1 MTRVNAV
8 LYLITIVATCGAQQD
23 KNTRARPDLN
33 GTWVLVQSKSN
44 LGATQRDV
52 TDYTLTIADH
62 EPEIRV
68 TKRFR
73 KAGRDYLEESIYY
86 TDGRPETSV
95 GSDHIE
101 AQTKWRGSKLY
112 RRITLKRANP
122 FSSIPQETVREEE
135 WEISKDGSI
144 LTRTV
149 RQSSFLSSRDTSG
162 RNEPS
167 NERYVFSRR

>member
-1 MTRVNAV
+1 MTGVSAV
-8 LYLITIVATCGAQQD
+8 LCLITIVTAYGSQQD

-44 LGATQRDV
+44 LGKTQRDI

-62 EPEIRV
+62 EPEIRI

-86 TDGRPETSV
+86 TDGRPEISV
-95 GSDHIE
+95 GSDNVE

-122 FSSIPQETVREEE
+122 LSSIPQETVREEE

-144 LTRTV
+144 LIRTV
-149 RQSSFLSSRDTSG
+149 RQSSFSTSRDTSG
-162 RNEPS
+162 RNDPS
-167 NERYVFSRR
+167 NERYVFTRR

>member
-62 EPEIRV
+62 EPEIRI

-112 RRITLKRANP
+112 RRITLKR
-122 FSSIPQETVREEE
+122 
-135 WEISKDGSI
+135 
-144 LTRTV
+144 
-149 RQSSFLSSRDTSG
+149 
-162 RNEPS
+162 
-167 NERYVFSRR
+167 